1 LRQFD
6 RIFPVKRLIPAVA
19 IFLGWALAAWSAPPA
34 PLTTLR
40 EIHALTNAQA
50 SQRLPVAF
58 EATVT
63 YYRGYENNLFVQEG
77 DAAIYVQAPTDAKL
91 VPGDRIL
98 VKGKTQGSFNPIVIS
113 ESITLLRH
121 GAPLTPEP
129 ASYDQ
134 MIRAETDCKV
144 VTVRGIVR
152 TADRTKS
159 LVAPVYYI
167 RLQLLM
173 DGGYFDANLDSDD
186 PGAIDGLLD
195 SEVELTGVASEE
207 FDSKMHETGILM
219 HIQSLADIKIVQR
232 SGSSPWSLPVT
243 PMDRVIT
250 VSHLHDSTPRVR
262 VHGTITYYQPGS
274 AVVLQDGDKSIWIST
289 LTYKPLRLGDEADAT
304 GFPDAHDGFINLVHG
319 EIRDTE
325 ARAPITPL
333 PATWE
338 TLTPRGYDS
347 PGHHYDLV
355 SIEGLVVTEVHE
367 ASQDEFVLAID
378 GKQFSAIF
386 RHPDGPVPIVREIPL
401 GSRVRVTGICV
412 LEYSNPFIAQVP
424 FNILLRSFDD
434 VEVVKRPSLLN
445 VRNLVIVVVLLLVV
459 VAVVG
464 ARGWA
469 LERKVRQK
477 TAALA
482 KSIEAEAALERR
494 STLLEQKRSRILE
507 DINGSQTLADVLE
520 KIAEMVSF
528 RLNGAPC
535 WCEIAD
541 GSMLGNCPPEP
552 HDLRIVRVNIETRSG
567 PPLGAIFAAL
577 APQAPPNDRETEA
590 LSDGA
595 RLATLAIETRRL
607 YSDLRHRSEFDL
619 LTDIYNRFSLH
630 KRLDILIQEAAQN
643 HGIFG
648 LIYID
653 LDKFKPINDTYGHH
667 VGDVYLQAVAGRM
680 NDQLLGGDMLAR
692 LGGDEFAALVA
703 LQRGRS
709 DLDRIVKRLTG
720 CFDAPFVIEG
730 HVIKGLA
737 SIGIAVY
744 PEDGNTKD
752 ALLNA
757 ADTSMYAVKNAR
769 HEAEKAPVQNSSPS
783 DIP

>member
-6 RIFPVKRLIPAVA
+6 RIGTVKKLIPAVA
-19 IFLGWALAAWSAPPA
+19 MILSWALAAWPAPPA

-40 EIHALTNAQA
+40 EIHALTNDQA
-50 SQRLPVAF
+50 NHKLPVAF

-63 YYRGYENNLFVQEG
+63 YYRGYETNLFVQDG
-77 DAAIYVQAPTDAKL
+77 DAAIYVQAPTDSNL
-91 VPGDRIL
+91 LPGDRVL

-121 GAPLTPEP
+121 EAPLKPEP
-129 ASYDQ
+129 ASYDR

-144 VTVRGIVR
+144 VTVRGLVR
-152 TADRTKS
+152 TADRAKS

-186 PGAIDGLLD
+186 QGAIEDLLD

-219 HIQSLADIKIVQR
+219 HIQSLSDVKIVEH
-232 SGSSPWSLPVT
+232 SVSSPWLLPVT

-250 VSHLHDSTPRVR
+250 VSHLNDSTPRVR
-262 VHGTITYYQPGS
+262 VHGIITYYQPGS
-274 AVVLQDGDKSIWIST
+274 AVVLQDGEKSIWIST

-319 EIRDTE
+319 EIRDTGVH
-325 ARAPITPL
+325 APITPL

-338 TLTPRGYDS
+338 SLTPRGYDS

-355 SIEGLVVTEVHE
+355 SIEGRVVTEVHE

-378 GKQFSAIF
+378 GKQFSVIF
-386 RHPDGPVPIVREIPL
+386 RHPDGPVPFVREIPL

-424 FNILLRSFDD
+424 FKILLRSFDD
-434 VEVVKRPSLLN
+434 VELVQRPSLLN
-445 VRNLVIVVVLLLVV
+445 VRNLVIVVGLLLVV

-464 ARGWA
+464 GRGWA
-469 LERKVRQK
+469 LERKLRQK

-482 KSIEAEAALERR
+482 NSIEAEAALERR

-507 DINGSQTLADVLE
+507 DINGSQTLAKVLT

-528 RLNGAPC
+528 SLDDAPC
-535 WCEIAD
+535 WCEVAD
-541 GSMLGNCPPEP
+541 GTMMGNCPPEP
-552 HDLRIVRVNIETRSG
+552 HDLRVVRVQIETRSG
-567 PPLGAIFAAL
+567 PALGTIFAAM
-577 APQAPPNDRETEA
+577 PQGTEPTARETEA
-590 LSDGA
+590 LSNGA
-595 RLATLAIETRRL
+595 RLASLAIETRRL

-630 KRLDILIQEAAQN
+630 KRLDILIQEADESRGA
-643 HGIFG
+643 FG

-667 VGDVYLQAVAGRM
+667 VGDAYLQAVAGRM

-692 LGGDEFAALVA
+692 LGGDEFAALVG

-709 DLDRIVKRLTG
+709 DLERIVKRLEG
-720 CFDAPFVIEG
+720 CFDAPFVIDG
-730 HVIKGLA
+730 HVIKGMA
-737 SIGIAVY
+737 SIGLALY
-744 PEDGNTKD
+744 PDDGTTKD

-757 ADTSMYAVKNAR
+757 ADASMYAIKNER
-769 HEAEKAPVQNSSPS
+769 HQAEKTLV
-783 DIP
+783 